1 MTKKTEKD
9 LKDFNFSLDE
19 LSNLNLE
26 YIDLRDGNR
35 NLKSKLAIIL
45 PDGVRFGAH
54 FFHWSEWKKVI
65 SNVQKGKEKLKE
77 IQAHKDAVSVA
88 MSALNDKVEGK

>member
-19 LSNLNLE
+19 LGNLNLE

-35 NLKSKLAIIL
+35 KLVHKLAIVL

-54 FFHWSEWKKVI
+54 FFYWNEWKKVI
-65 SNVQKGKEKLKE
+65 FNVQKGKDKLKE

-88 MSALNDKVEGK
+88 MSALNDKVEEK

>member
-1 MTKKTEKD
+1 MTKRAEKD

-19 LSNLNLE
+19 LGNLNLE

-35 NLKSKLAIIL
+35 NLKNKLAIIL

-54 FFHWSEWKKVI
+54 FFHWNEWKKVM
-65 SNVQKGKEKLKE
+65 SNVQKGKDKLKE
-77 IQAHKDAVSVA
+77 IQAHKDAVSIA
-88 MSALNDKVEGK
+88 MSALNSKVEEK